1 MTQLKERKL
10 RKILEYFKNKDIIL
24 EFNDGIIGK
33 KEVKNA
39 IIEFDEYGF
48 INIKNEKIDLKVNTT
63 LLYNT
68 KIKEEK
74 KRLETRIDGQ
84 IELKIK
90 TLDIKK
96 K

>member
-1 MTQLKERKL
+1 MIQLREKNL

-33 KEVKNA
+33 IEVKNA
-39 IIEFDEYGF
+39 IIEYDEYGF

-68 KIKEEK
+68 KIEEEK

-90 TLDIKK
+90 TLDIQKK
-96 K
+96 

>member
-33 KEVKNA
+33 IEVKNA

-74 KRLETRIDGQ
+74 KTLDTRIDCQ
-84 IELKIK
+84 I
-90 TLDIKK
+90 
-96 K
+96 

>member
-33 KEVKNA
+33 IEVKNA

>member
-33 KEVKNA
+33 IEVKNA

-48 INIKNEKIDLKVNTT
+48 INIKNEKIDLKLNTT

>member
-10 RKILEYFKNKDIIL
+10 SEILEYFKNKDIIL

-33 KEVKNA
+33 IEVKNA